1 MSDGFDGRAPHRAD
15 TPEPAALPLPGAA
28 GAGGLLDR
36 RYRSVTLGAV
46 ALVALYAF
54 EALAVATAMPTVAQ
68 ALDGLPLY
76 ALAFGGTLAASVV
89 GMVVAG
95 SWGDRRGP
103 APPLRQGIVWFVVG
117 LVIAGLA
124 PSMWILLLGRIVQG
138 FGGGM
143 MSVALYVAVGRVYP
157 PPLHPRI
164 FGAFAAAWVLP
175 AVIGP
180 AISGLLVEH
189 LGWRWVFLCVPLVAL
204 GAAWCVL
211 PALRGLDLPAAT
223 DHDAAD
229 KQPHRIA
236 WAIGAAASALL
247 LHYAGQQHHAGAL
260 PLLALAVAGVVSCA
274 WQLLPRGTLR
284 AARGLPTV
292 IAMRGIAS
300 AAFFG
305 TEVFVPL
312 LLSRE
317 RGLSPT
323 AAGAVLT
330 AGAIG
335 WSLGSWWRSRPWQPF
350 TPPQLLRLGMCLI
363 LIGVSG
369 VAMAVAPAV
378 PVAVGVV
385 GWIAAGFGMG
395 ALFPTLSVLTLELS
409 PPTRQG
415 LNASALQ
422 LCDSLMTATVLAV
435 GGSIF
440 AALLVRAPSLA
451 YLSGF
456 TISALLALLGAA
468 LASRIK
474 VRGAAT
480 H

>member
-1 MSDGFDGRAPHRAD
+1 VNDASDRLLPDHADPGDTATDAP
-15 TPEPAALPLPGAA
+15 TGAED
-28 GAGGLLDR
+28 GGLLDR

-95 SWGDRRGP
+95 RWGDRHGP
-103 APPLRQGIVWFVVG
+103 ARPLRQGIAWFCLG

-124 PSMWILLLGRIVQG
+124 PSMPVLILGRIVQG
-138 FGGGM
+138 FGGGL

-157 PPLHPRI
+157 PRLHQRI
-164 FGAFAAAWVLP
+164 FASFAAAWVLP

-180 AISGLLVEH
+180 AISGLLVER
-189 LGWRWVFLCVPLVAL
+189 LGWRWVFLSVPLIAAV
-204 GAAWCVL
+204 AAWCVL
-211 PALRGLDLPAAT
+211 PALRGLGAPPGAG
-223 DHDAAD
+223 HDVTTG
-229 KQPHRIA
+229 QPHRIA
-236 WAIGAAASALL
+236 WAVGAAASALV

-260 PLLALAVAGVVSCA
+260 PLLVLAVAGVIACA

-300 AAFFG
+300 SAFFG

-335 WSLGSWWRSRPWQPF
+335 WSVGSWWRSRPSQPF
-350 TPPQLLRLGMCLI
+350 TPPQLLRIGMCLI

-369 VAMAVAPAV
+369 VAMSIAPSV
-378 PVAVGVV
+378 PVAVGIA

-409 PPTRQG
+409 PPTQQG

-422 LCDSLMTATVLAV
+422 LCDSLFTATVLAV

-440 AALLVRAPSLA
+440 AALLVRAPSWA

-456 TISALLALLGAA
+456 AFSALLALLGAVLA
-468 LASRIK
+468 PRINASR
-474 VRGAAT
+474 
-480 H
+480 

>member
-1 MSDGFDGRAPHRAD
+1 MTDTCDRLPADSLDPGDTATETTPHVENA
-15 TPEPAALPLPGAA
+15 
-28 GAGGLLDR
+28 GLLDR

-95 SWGDRRGP
+95 HWGDRLGP
-103 APPLRQGIVWFVVG
+103 ARPLRQGIVWFCAG

-124 PSMWILLLGRIVQG
+124 PTMWVLILGRIVQG

-157 PPLHPRI
+157 QQLHSRI
-164 FGAFAAAWVLP
+164 FASFAAAWVLP

-180 AISGLLVEH
+180 AISGVLVEH
-189 LGWRWVFLCVPLVAL
+189 LGWRWVFLSVPLVAL
-204 GAAWCVL
+204 AAAWCVL
-211 PALRGLDLPAAT
+211 PALRGLGTPAGGA
-223 DHDAAD
+223 HDPRVEP
-229 KQPHRIA
+229 PHRIA
-236 WAIGAAASALL
+236 WAVGAAASALV

-260 PLLALAVAGVVSCA
+260 PLLAVSATGVVVCA

-284 AARGLPTV
+284 VARGLPTV

-317 RGLSPT
+317 RGMSPT
-323 AAGAVLT
+323 GAGAVLT

-335 WSLGSWWRSRPWQPF
+335 WSVGSWWRSRSWQPF
-350 TPPQLLRLGMCLI
+350 TPAQLLRLGMCLI
-363 LIGVSG
+363 LVGVSG
-369 VAMAVAPAV
+369 VAMSIWPSV
-378 PVAVGVV
+378 PVAVGIA

-395 ALFPTLSVLTLELS
+395 ALFPTLSVLTLQLS
-409 PPTRQG
+409 PPTQQG

-422 LCDSLMTATVLAV
+422 LCDALCTAAVLAV

-440 AALLVRAPSLA
+440 AALLVRAPSWA

-456 TISALLALLGAA
+456 AFSALLAVLGAWLA
-468 LASRIK
+468 PRVIASR
-474 VRGAAT
+474 
-480 H
+480 